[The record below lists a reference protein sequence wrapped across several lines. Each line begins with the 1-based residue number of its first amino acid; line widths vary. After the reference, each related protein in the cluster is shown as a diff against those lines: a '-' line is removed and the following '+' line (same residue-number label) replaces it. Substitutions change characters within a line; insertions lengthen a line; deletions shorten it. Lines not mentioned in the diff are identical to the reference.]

1 MEQSVR
7 RGSETGI
14 PPTLILEFGSRTT
27 GRLFPR
33 DSVSLSVTYER
44 TSPLPSDSFAR
55 MDSPAS
61 QAGFFRLR
69 RGLSTEHTVLRPR
82 TELSREKDV
91 YKYLHA
97 WASLHRPVA
106 LYRHVFPHQDF
117 PLPKPEPCGDTALTS
132 FAQLCTL
139 RLRARR
145 CLITLISGEVEYVL
159 AEATRTMSLQYDT
172 FEDAGDTPWL
182 GCCSFPRTDG
192 INDIAIDAWRKAR
205 KLRELPETPDFYYK
219 ESRSAHWLIVNDT
232 WNDERYNDRAFVK
245 RSPNLRFFCSIPLRD
260 VQGSVVGAL
269 NILDDRPRYGVS
281 AAEMLFL
288 EDSADTITSH
298 LDATI
303 LRSQQQR
310 SERLIQALG
319 LFNSQ
324 KSSLREWW
332 IGKDND
338 RLRKT
343 GRYQDQTANAQDRQS
358 RLDHEF
364 GVQAGSDASVASQR
378 RRHRDMSAAPDSSQD
393 ATKIAVSTTSNNTNA
408 AEARETQHVAVTDFD
423 QRPTKTQDAQP
434 VLDVAMPSQSDEQS
448 GNDVRKSRPSSD
460 NFDLARHVESTY
472 ARASNLMCEAMS
484 AEGVIFVDAK
494 AASATLK
501 SSHASES
508 RPTSSATGQ
517 NSATQSDGV
526 TNSQSD
532 DNASD
537 HPPTAKL
544 CKIIGFS
551 TRSHSTLA
559 GSHPSTSRRL
569 PLTETELRAVIKRY
583 PLGKIFN
590 ITDSGGVYSS
600 SGEDV
605 TAASDEDGD
614 SQRSSTSSL
623 RKSRVSRDAARLG
636 KVMSGA
642 KTIAFLPIWDEGSE
656 NFSSCVFVWS
666 TTAQRFFDSTEDIT
680 YIAAFSH
687 SLTAEL
693 TRLETTASDK
703 AKGTFISSISHELR
717 SPLHG
722 VLAGA
727 ELLQETELTRFQR
740 EMTSTITMAGR
751 TLLDTVNHVLDFS
764 KISSR
769 PSMHRRKTSHVRTS
783 HAGSVDLAQ
792 LTEDVVETAVSAYRF
807 QRLSTSNF
815 RDDDDATPP
824 SSDSSSTV
832 GDEDITVTLD
842 IEKRDSWST
851 DISRGAWTRILTNL
865 VGNSLKYTKTGV
877 VSVTLSTINSNEE
890 NISIELVVQDSGI
903 GMSDRFLKSHLFTPY
918 KQADSNSTGT
928 GLGLSIVKAIAKDLD
943 AQLDVQSELGK
954 GTRITVGLE
963 TNIMEPDDAD
973 ADDEDKE
980 LMDTVTRRGLKKLHL
995 LRLAASQQHPRTPG
1009 AQAVGLSVAETASE
1023 WLHCEITSGPR
1034 CNAGPPSGVCAVA
1047 ETDLVQLAEAQPEAI
1062 AAMMS
1067 ELAVQKVQLI
1077 VMGCSIYKTNPN
1089 ILFGHFPV
1097 RPIFVHQP
1105 IGPRKLLRAIV
1116 ACEDS
1121 SAPQHAKSAALYN
1134 TTPGTGTPLIIRG
1147 DGGPQSEGDSF
1158 PWNNAPAE
1166 QKPRA
1171 AKELVAK
1178 AIAPA
1183 LNSYPSLRK
1192 LRTPEVPA
1200 PESSSVPPP
1209 PPPGSVTSD
1218 SEGPSNHVAG
1228 PDSQET
1234 VLLVEDN
1241 PINMQVSPRL
1251 PSPKDTSSSSTLQ
1264 NPLTLFHAT
1273 QLLKALMK
1281 KLRIPFDTAING
1293 AEALAMYTSTP
1304 SRYFIILTDISM
1316 PIMDGNQATAKIR
1329 ELERKQK
1336 LARTTIVAIT
1346 GVTSAASRKISF
1358 DSGVDTYLTK
1368 PVKMKEVRALIAE
1381 VKARGT

>member
-1 MEQSVR
+1 ME
-7 RGSETGI
+7 
-14 PPTLILEFGSRTT
+14 
-27 GRLFPR
+27 
-33 DSVSLSVTYER
+33 
-44 TSPLPSDSFAR
+44 
-55 MDSPAS
+55 SPAS
-61 QAGFFRLR
+61 QPGFLRLR
-69 RGLSTEHTVLRPR
+69 RGLSTEHTGLRPR

-91 YKYLHA
+91 YRYLHA

-145 CLITLISGEVEYVL
+145 CLITLISGGVEYVL

-192 INDIAIDAWRKAR
+192 INDVAIDAWRKAR
-205 KLRELPETPDFYYK
+205 KYRELPQVADLYYK
-219 ESRSAHWLIVNDT
+219 DSRSAHWFIVSDARND
-232 WNDERYNDRAFVK
+232 DRYNHRVFVQ

-260 VQGSVVGAL
+260 TQGSVIGAL
-269 NILDDRPRYGVS
+269 SILDDRPRFGVS
-281 AAEMLFL
+281 AGEMLFL

-319 LFNSQ
+319 LFNNQ

-332 IGKDND
+332 IGQDNE

-343 GRYQDQTANAQDRQS
+343 GRYQDPKPDAQDRQS

-364 GVQAGSDASVASQR
+364 GVQASSDTSVASQR
-378 RRHRDMSAAPDSSQD
+378 RRQRDMSAAPEPTQD
-393 ATKIAVSTTSNNTNA
+393 APTGPSLTTHDNANA
-408 AEARETQHVAVTDFD
+408 AEFRETQHVAVADFD
-423 QRPTKTQDAQP
+423 QRPSKTQEEQP
-434 VLDVAMPSQSDEQS
+434 VIDVAKLARLDEQRR
-448 GNDVRKSRPSSD
+448 NDPLFRQGKNNSD
-460 NFDLARHVESTY
+460 DFDLARNLESTY
-472 ARASNLMCEAMS
+472 ARASNLICEAMR

-501 SSHASES
+501 GSHLSGS
-508 RPTSSATGQ
+508 RPTSSSTGL
-517 NSATQSDGV
+517 SSGGQSDGV
-526 TNSQSD
+526 ANSASD

-537 HPPTAKL
+537 HPPTTKL

-551 TRSHSTLA
+551 TRTHSTLA
-559 GSHPSTSRRL
+559 SSHPSASRRL
-569 PLTETELRAVIKRY
+569 PLADSELRAFIKRY
-583 PLGKIFN
+583 PHGKVFN

-600 SGEDV
+600 SGEDAS
-605 TAASDEDGD
+605 AASSEDAD
-614 SQRSSTSSL
+614 SQRSGHSNM
-623 RKSRVSRDAARLG
+623 RKTRVSRDAGRLG
-636 KVMSGA
+636 KVMAGA

-656 NFSSCVFVWS
+656 NYSSCVFVWS
-666 TTAQRFFDSTEDIT
+666 TTEQRFFDTTEDIT

-693 TRLETTASDK
+693 NRLETTASDR

-727 ELLQETELTRFQR
+727 ELLQETELTRFQK
-740 EMTSTITMAGR
+740 EMTATITMAGR

-769 PSMHRRKTSHVRTS
+769 PHMHRRKNSHVRTS
-783 HAGSVDLAQ
+783 GGGSVDLAH

-807 QRLSTSNF
+807 QRLSTSGF
-815 RDDDDATPP
+815 RDDDDTDTRSAKRPNQ
-824 SSDSSSTV
+824 SSTV
-832 GDEDITVTLD
+832 RDEDITVTLD
-842 IEKRDSWST
+842 IEKRDSWTT

-877 VSVTLSTINSNEE
+877 VSVTLSASNPDQDST
-890 NISIELVVQDSGI
+890 SIELVVQDSGI
-903 GMSDRFLKSHLFTPY
+903 GMTDRFLQSDLFTPY

-928 GLGLSIVKAIAKDLD
+928 GLGLSIVKAIAKDLNAD
-943 AQLDVQSELGK
+943 LDVQSELGK
-954 GTRITVGLE
+954 GTRTTLSLD
-963 TNIMEPDDAD
+963 TNILEIDPED
-973 ADDEDKE
+973 ADDEDKQ
-980 LMDTVTRRGLKKLHL
+980 LMETATMRGLKRFHL
-995 LRLAASQQHPRTPG
+995 LGPTASPQHPRSAG
-1009 AQAVGLSVAETASE
+1009 ALAVGLSAAETASD

-1034 CNAGPPSGVCAVA
+1034 CNTSSPAAVCAVA
-1047 ETDLVQLAEAQPEAI
+1047 ETDLVQLAESQPETV

-1077 VMGCSIYKTNPN
+1077 VMGCSIHETTPN
-1089 ILFGHFPV
+1089 ILFEHFPV
-1097 RPIFVHQP
+1097 RPIYVHQP
-1105 IGPRKLLRAIV
+1105 IGPRKLLRAIT

-1121 SAPQHAKSAALYN
+1121 SALHHGKPSSLYN

-1158 PWNNAPAE
+1158 PWNNVPAE

-1171 AKELVAK
+1171 AKEIAAK

-1183 LNSYPSLRK
+1183 PSSSPSFRK
-1192 LRTPEVPA
+1192 LRTQDALTPEP
-1200 PESSSVPPP
+1200 SSVLPPP
-1209 PPPGSVTSD
+1209 PRSVTSD
-1218 SEGPSNHVAG
+1218 SEGPSSRIVEPG
-1228 PDSQET
+1228 SPET

-1241 PINMQVSPRL
+1241 PINMQ
-1251 PSPKDTSSSSTLQ
+1251 
-1264 NPLTLFHAT
+1264 
-1273 QLLKALMK
+1273 LLKALMK
-1281 KLRIPFDTAING
+1281 KLHIPFDTAING
-1293 AEALAMYTSTP
+1293 AEALAMYSSTP

-1381 VKARGT
+1381 VKERGT

>member
-1 MEQSVR
+1 
-7 RGSETGI
+7 
-14 PPTLILEFGSRTT
+14 
-27 GRLFPR
+27 
-33 DSVSLSVTYER
+33 
-44 TSPLPSDSFAR
+44 
-55 MDSPAS
+55 
-61 QAGFFRLR
+61 
-69 RGLSTEHTVLRPR
+69 
-82 TELSREKDV
+82 
-91 YKYLHA
+91 
-97 WASLHRPVA
+97 
-106 LYRHVFPHQDF
+106 
-117 PLPKPEPCGDTALTS
+117 
-132 FAQLCTL
+132 
-139 RLRARR
+139 
-145 CLITLISGEVEYVL
+145 
-159 AEATRTMSLQYDT
+159 MSLQYDT
-172 FEDAGDTPWL
+172 FEDANDSPWL

-205 KLRELPETPDFYYK
+205 KYRELPEFADLYYRD
-219 ESRSAHWLIVNDT
+219 SRSAHWFIVSDTRNDV
-232 WNDERYNDRAFVK
+232 RYNERAFVK
-245 RSPNLRFFCSIPLRD
+245 RCPNLRFFCSIPLRD
-260 VQGSVVGAL
+260 VQGSVIGAL
-269 NILDDRPRYGVS
+269 SILDDRPRFGVS

-319 LFNSQ
+319 LFNNQ

-332 IGKDND
+332 IGQDNE

-343 GRYQDQTANAQDRQS
+343 GRYQDQKPNSQDRQT
-358 RLDHEF
+358 RMDHEF
-364 GVQAGSDASVASQR
+364 GVQAGSDTSVASQR
-378 RRHRDMSAAPDSSQD
+378 RRQRDASTAPEPAQD
-393 ATKIAVSTTSNNTNA
+393 VPTGPSLTTSANANA
-408 AEARETQHVAVTDFD
+408 AEIRETQHVAVTDFD
-423 QRPTKTQDAQP
+423 QRPLKTQEEQP
-434 VLDVAMPSQSDEQS
+434 PVIDVAKLVQSDERP
-448 GNDVRKSRPSSD
+448 GNDELSRQVKSKSD
-460 NFDLARHVESTY
+460 DFDLARNLENTY
-472 ARASNLMCEAMS
+472 ARASNLICEAMR

-501 SSHASES
+501 GSHFSGS
-508 RPTSSATGQ
+508 RPTSSSTGL
-517 NSATQSDGV
+517 SSGAQSDGLA
-526 TNSQSD
+526 NSASD

-559 GSHPSTSRRL
+559 SSQPSASRRL
-569 PLTETELRAVIKRY
+569 PLTDTELRAFIKRY
-583 PLGKIFN
+583 PHGKVFN

-605 TAASDEDGD
+605 STASSEDID
-614 SQRSSTSSL
+614 SQRSSTSNL
-623 RKSRVSRDAARLG
+623 RKTRVSRDAARLG
-636 KVMSGA
+636 KVMNGA

-656 NFSSCVFVWS
+656 NYSSCVFVWS
-666 TTAQRFFDSTEDIT
+666 TTEQRFFDTTEDIT

-693 TRLETTASDK
+693 NRLETTASDR

-727 ELLQETELTRFQR
+727 ELLQETELTRFQK
-740 EMTSTITMAGR
+740 EMTFTITMAGR

-769 PSMHRRKTSHVRTS
+769 PHMHRRKTSLVRTS
-783 HAGSVDLAQ
+783 GGGSVDLAH

-807 QRLSTSNF
+807 QRLSTSSF
-815 RDDDDATPP
+815 RDDDDTDTASAKRPNQ
-824 SSDSSSTV
+824 SSTV
-832 GDEDITVTLD
+832 SDEDITVTLD
-842 IEKRDSWST
+842 IEKRDSWTT

-877 VSVTLSTINSNEE
+877 VSVTLSASNPDQDRT
-890 NISIELVVQDSGI
+890 SIELVVQDSGI
-903 GMSDRFLKSHLFTPY
+903 GMTDRFLQSDLFTPY

-928 GLGLSIVKAIAKDLD
+928 GLGLSIVKAIAKDLNAD
-943 AQLDVQSELGK
+943 LDVQSELGK
-954 GTRITVGLE
+954 GTRTTLALD
-963 TNIMEPDDAD
+963 TNILDSDPED
-973 ADDEDKE
+973 ADDEDKQ
-980 LMDTVTRRGLKKLHL
+980 LMDTATMRGLKRFHL
-995 LRLAASQQHPRTPG
+995 LSPTANSQHPRSAG
-1009 AQAVGLSVAETASE
+1009 AQAVGLSAAETASE
-1023 WLHCEITSGPR
+1023 WLHCEMTSGPR
-1034 CNAGPPSGVCAVA
+1034 CNIHSLAGVCAVA
-1047 ETDLVQLAEAQPEAI
+1047 ETDLVQLAEAQPETV

-1077 VMGCSIYKTNPN
+1077 VMGCSIHETTPN
-1089 ILFGHFPV
+1089 ILFEHFPV
-1097 RPIFVHQP
+1097 RPIYVHQP
-1105 IGPRKLLRAIV
+1105 IGPRKLLRAIT

-1121 SAPQHAKSAALYN
+1121 SVPHHAKPASLYN

-1158 PWNNAPAE
+1158 PWNNLPAE

-1171 AKELVAK
+1171 AKEIVAK

-1183 LNSYPSLRK
+1183 LTSSPSLRK
-1192 LRTPEVPA
+1192 LRAREVLA
-1200 PESSSVPPP
+1200 PESSSALPPP
-1209 PPPGSVTSD
+1209 PRSVTSD
-1218 SEGPSNHVAG
+1218 SEGPSNHVAD
-1228 PDSQET
+1228 PDSLET

-1241 PINMQVSPRL
+1241 PINMQ
-1251 PSPKDTSSSSTLQ
+1251 
-1264 NPLTLFHAT
+1264 
-1273 QLLKALMK
+1273 LLKALMK
-1281 KLRIPFDTAING
+1281 KLHIPFDTAING

-1336 LARTTIVAIT
+1336 LVRTTIVAIT

-1381 VKARGT
+1381 VKERGT